1 MAKGLNF
8 SIQPLTLALITLSIC
23 AKFTGASLAQVLPN
37 FTADKPSSE
46 GKVAFYCDRH
56 EGKPAMIA
64 KHPQRG
70 EVTLIV
76 FVSKYFSASGWNP
89 QRRCEQ
95 ISYKFQLNSEKG
107 HLRKVIAS
115 WYNNLMVFCAS
126 EDQSV
131 EYVSGCEDDR
141 VLMTLRRQDRP
152 EVLLE
157 ELRGLKQGKKV
168 SPLYHSQQDIVEVD
182 EINNIYVVDMEEW
195 VDHAAPTVQEEC
207 WWLCE

>member
-8 SIQPLTLALITLSIC
+8 SIQPLTLALITLGIC
-23 AKFTGASLAQVLPN
+23 AKFTGVSLAQVLPN
-37 FTADKPSSE
+37 FPADKPSSE

-64 KHPQRG
+64 KHPERG

-95 ISYKFQLNSEKG
+95 VSYKFQSNIERG

-115 WYNNLMVFCAS
+115 WSNDLMVFCAS
-126 EDQSV
+126 EDESV
-131 EYVSGCEDDR
+131 EYVSRCEDDR
-141 VLMTLRRQDRP
+141 VLMTLREQDRP

-157 ELRGLKQGKKV
+157 ELRGLKQGKKL

-182 EINNIYVVDMEEW
+182 EINNIHIIDIEQW
-195 VDHAAPTVQEEC
+195 VDHAVPTVQEEC

>member
-1 MAKGLNF
+1 M
-8 SIQPLTLALITLSIC
+8 
-23 AKFTGASLAQVLPN
+23 
-37 FTADKPSSE
+37 
-46 GKVAFYCDRH
+46 AFYCDRH
-56 EGKPAMIA
+56 EGKPATIA

-76 FVSKYFSASGWNP
+76 FVSQHFSASGWNP

-95 ISYKFQLNSEKG
+95 VSYKFQLNSEKG

-115 WYNNLMVFCAS
+115 WSNNLMVFCAS

-157 ELRGLKQGKKV
+157 ELRGLKQGKKL

-182 EINNIYVVDMEEW
+182 EIDNIHIIDMEEW
-195 VDHAAPTVQEEC
+195 VDRAAPTVQEEC
-207 WWLCE
+207 W